1 METIA
6 WIGFAQG
13 LFVAIMMF
21 SKREQ
26 TLSDRVLSL
35 WLLLL
40 AFEFLICALDF
51 KIYGFPLL
59 SSSFLLFNPALF
71 IYICSLVVK
80 GFRLKRSMLLH
91 LLPFAITEIS
101 AYITTIPL
109 TFKNFFLTDSAFGFR
124 IAFAIINMVSWLV
137 YLPLSIRLMHQYRMN
152 LQNEKSNIDK
162 GQNLNWLLFVSIFYI
177 VYCIIAIILGFTSVF
192 LEYDITILTYYNYS
206 VLLILIYLISFY
218 GLYQK
223 KIEIQTEPDSRS
235 DTVSYKNSILSSE
248 TKQAIREKIIT
259 YIEKEKA
266 YLNPNL
272 NMDLLSE
279 AINYPK
285 YQITEVLN
293 VEIGKNFFQFVNFYR
308 IEEVKKKLQEP
319 KLKYSIEA
327 IGYEC
332 GFNSKSSFYTVFKN
346 LTGITPV
353 AFRKAILEH
362 TS

>member
-1 METIA
+1 
-6 WIGFAQG
+6 
-13 LFVAIMMF
+13 
-21 SKREQ
+21 
-26 TLSDRVLSL
+26 
-35 WLLLL
+35 
-40 AFEFLICALDF
+40 
-51 KIYGFPLL
+51 
-59 SSSFLLFNPALF
+59 
-71 IYICSLVVK
+71 
-80 GFRLKRSMLLH
+80 
-91 LLPFAITEIS
+91 
-101 AYITTIPL
+101 
-109 TFKNFFLTDSAFGFR
+109 
-124 IAFAIINMVSWLV
+124 
-137 YLPLSIRLMHQYRMN
+137 
-152 LQNEKSNIDK
+152 SNIDK
-162 GQNLNWLLFVSIFYI
+162 SQNLNWLLFVSIFYI
-177 VYCIIAIILGFTSVF
+177 VYCIIAIILGVTSVF
-192 LEYDITILTYYNYS
+192 LEYDISILTYYNYS
-206 VLLILIYLISFY
+206 LLLILIYLISFY

-223 KIEIQTEPDSRS
+223 KIEIQTEPDSKS

-248 TKQAIREKIIT
+248 TKQAIREKIIA
-259 YIEKEKA
+259 YFEKEKA

-353 AFRKAILEH
+353 AFRKATLEH
-362 TS
+362 IS